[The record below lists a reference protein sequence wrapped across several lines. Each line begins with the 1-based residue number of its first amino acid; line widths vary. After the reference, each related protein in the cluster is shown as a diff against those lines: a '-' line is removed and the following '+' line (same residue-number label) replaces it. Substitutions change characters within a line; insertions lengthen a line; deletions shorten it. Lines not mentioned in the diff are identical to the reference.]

1 MTKRY
6 LISVVAANRV
16 GILTALTNALEELG
30 ANLVEVQQN
39 VMQQFFTLMM
49 AADFPDQR
57 TPDVVVDHIR
67 GICLPYGGDVIIK
80 DPQAEELQSDM
91 GHEFW
96 DGQLSLM
103 GEDKPGTMRRIT
115 ARIAQDGI
123 DIVSLHA
130 ARSDDGTYMFDMS
143 LSIPDVVDTTRL
155 EEDLNALVQT
165 VTLSVKHAASST

>member
-67 GICLPYGGDVIIK
+67 GICRPFGGDVIIK
-80 DPQAEELQSDM
+80 DPQIEKLQSDM

-143 LSIPDVVDTTRL
+143 LSIPDAVDATRL

-165 VTLSVKHAASST
+165 VTLSVKQAASST

>member
-67 GICLPYGGDVIIK
+67 GICRPYGGDVIIK

-165 VTLSVKHAASST
+165 VTLSVKHVASST

>member
-6 LISVVAANRV
+6 LISVMAANRV

-39 VMQQFFTLMM
+39 VMQKFFTLMM

-67 GICLPYGGDVIIK
+67 GICRPFGGDVILK
-80 DPQAEELQSDM
+80 DPQIEKLQSETDHESWE
-91 GHEFW
+91 GH
-96 DGQLSLM
+96 LSLK
-103 GEDKPGTMRRIT
+103 GEDKPGTMRRVT
-115 ARIAQDGI
+115 ARIAQDGV

-130 ARSDDGTYMFDMS
+130 VRSDDGMYVFNMS
-143 LSIPDVVDTTRL
+143 LSLPAVVDSNRL
-155 EEDLNALVQT
+155 EEELSKLVRS
-165 VTLSVKHAASST
+165 VTLSVKHPASPT

>member
-6 LISVVAANRV
+6 LISVMAANRV

-39 VMQQFFTLMM
+39 VMQQFFTLML
-49 AADFPDQR
+49 AADFPEQR

-67 GICLPYGGDVIIK
+67 GICRPFGGDVIIK
-80 DPQAEELQSDM
+80 DPQIEKLQSETDQ
-91 GHEFW
+91 ECW
-96 DGQLSLM
+96 NGQLSLM

-123 DIVSLHA
+123 DIISLHA
-130 ARSDDGTYMFDMS
+130 ARSDDGQYLFDMS
-143 LSIPDVVDTTRL
+143 LSIPDVVDTARL
-155 EEDLNALVQT
+155 EEDLSGLVQT
-165 VTLSVKHAASST
+165 VTLSVEHTAGST